1 MNDKTKQTTSEANGT
16 LYRVTYSYLNN
27 DGFIRNSAIV
37 ITANNPQIAEE
48 KALEKAASVGHKHAR
63 ISNTKPY

>member
-16 LYRVTYSYLNN
+16 LYRVTYSYLNA
-27 DGFIRNSAIV
+27 DGFIRNGAIV
-37 ITANNPQIAEE
+37 VTATNTQIAEE
-48 KALEKAASVGHKHAR
+48 RALEKASTAGHKHAR